1 MPWLDHGA
9 MNDHTT
15 LVPLGPAARILRVPQ
30 KWLREQSL
38 AGDIPHLRAGRA
50 ILIHVP
56 TVAKLLADRA
66 KQAGQKGVRD
76 AH

>member
-1 MPWLDHGA
+1 
-9 MNDHTT
+9 MNDYPT

-30 KWLREQSL
+30 KWLREQAL

-56 TVAKLLADRA
+56 TVAKLLVDRA
-66 KQAGQKGVRD
+66 KQPGQKGVRD